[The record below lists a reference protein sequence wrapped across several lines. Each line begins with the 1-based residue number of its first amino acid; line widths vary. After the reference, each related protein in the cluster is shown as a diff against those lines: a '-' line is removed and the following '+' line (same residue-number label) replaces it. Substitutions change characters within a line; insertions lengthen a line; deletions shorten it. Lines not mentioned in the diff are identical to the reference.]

1 MKKLIE
7 KINLVLFGVMVP
19 AVILRLFNLGY
30 SDYQGDEIKAL
41 FLPGDGQNFFS
52 YLLDQRK
59 GPVQFLITF
68 LLKFIN
74 PDYTNQL
81 LIRLP
86 FALAGILSRLPFALA
101 GILSVFFLYKLVEM
115 HFGKRTALLSA
126 LLLGSNGFF
135 VAFSRIVQYQS
146 FTILFMIL
154 ALYMLTLSVK
164 RSEYK
169 HKGIIWA
176 YVFWALGI
184 LSHYD
189 AVFILPFVMYLMS
202 VWLKR
207 NFKKDPRAL
216 KTLIISLTVSAAL
229 LLAFYIPFVLSI
241 SESTL
246 SYWSGRISGDVSA
259 KISSSKYLF
268 SVYQP
273 IYVVHFYVLASLL
286 GLAFLYYKA
295 YGVLTVSAA
304 LLLAF
309 YIPFVLSIS
318 ESTLSYWSGRI
329 SGDVSAKISS
339 SKYLFSVYQ
348 PIYVVHF
355 YILASLL
362 GLAFLY
368 YKAYGIK
375 LPKKI
380 AFKSA
385 ASYISLFAWFFIPF
399 AFMEWLVYIPGTH
412 IYAYIL
418 PVIIIMAIGLDGMVD
433 FLTER
438 LPGTVFAWAY
448 QVILFLIFTFIFAQ
462 SYAVFVDNNKEY
474 PWEEEKFLVWTF
486 PEPTPIY
493 HLSLFGFPYY
503 RDWEGISAFI
513 KQYPEIT
520 AYSTNERKSIV
531 RYFVPLEKDTNK
543 AGFYIHIRNPQTF
556 NWMEKYDPI
565 FTLTKSNQD
574 YVRMYIMETGT
585 LKEINEKGY

>member
-86 FALAGILSRLPFALA
+86 FALAGILS
-101 GILSVFFLYKLVEM
+101 VFFLYKLVEM

-146 FTILFMIL
+146 FTILFMVL

-169 HKGIIWA
+169 HKGMI
-176 YVFWALGI
+176 
-184 LSHYD
+184 SHYD

-295 YGVLTVSAA
+295 YGV
-304 LLLAF
+304 
-309 YIPFVLSIS
+309 
-318 ESTLSYWSGRI
+318 
-329 SGDVSAKISS
+329 
-339 SKYLFSVYQ
+339 
-348 PIYVVHF
+348 
-355 YILASLL
+355 
-362 GLAFLY
+362 
-368 YKAYGIK
+368 K

-385 ASYISLFAWFFIPF
+385 ASLVFYTFRLYGVAGLHPGNPHICVYFAGNNYHGHRF
-399 AFMEWLVYIPGTH
+399 GRH
-412 IYAYIL
+412 
-418 PVIIIMAIGLDGMVD
+418 G
-433 FLTER
+433 R
-438 LPGTVFAWAY
+438 LPDRKTSRNGFRLG
-448 QVILFLIFTFIFAQ
+448 IPSHIIFNLYVYFC
-462 SYAVFVDNNKEY
+462 
-474 PWEEEKFLVWTF
+474 
-486 PEPTPIY
+486 PE
-493 HLSLFGFPYY
+493 LRRFC
-503 RDWEGISAFI
+503 
-513 KQYPEIT
+513 
-520 AYSTNERKSIV
+520 
-531 RYFVPLEKDTNK
+531 
-543 AGFYIHIRNPQTF
+543 
-556 NWMEKYDPI
+556 
-565 FTLTKSNQD
+565 
-574 YVRMYIMETGT
+574 
-585 LKEINEKGY
+585 